1 MYVCICMHIYY
12 THERMYI
19 CTTSQY
25 NTNTVSTRT
34 PTHNATYI
42 CAVCTN
48 YAYQRTCTWYTSFL
62 PIHECISRSK
72 HTNTLCI
79 PSHTY
84 CTYLLHTL
92 IYRLHTRCIPT
103 HICIAIRVCFGI
115 NGVWNTCVGI
125 HGVLVCIVCICM
137 SWHEWC
143 VQHISALVCMLCVL
157 HACVC
162 IQMVCAMCICVGMHG
177 VLVWIQGAIHV
188 RIGI

>member
-12 THERMYI
+12 THERMHI

-103 HICIAIRVCFGI
+103 HQRTYALQYAY
-115 NGVWNTCVGI
+115 
-125 HGVLVCIVCICM
+125 VLVLMVCGIR
-137 SWHEWC
+137 
-143 VQHISALVCMLCVL
+143 ALVY
-157 HACVC
+157 
-162 IQMVCAMCICVGMHG
+162 MVCWYA
-177 VLVWIQGAIHV
+177 
-188 RIGI
+188 